1 MDFIFNFIGIFFEA
15 LIIIWCVFSAAEKL
29 NGYRIE
35 KKAKLKLIL
44 KLSIIGSIIFSTTD
58 LLL

>member
-1 MDFIFNFIGIFFEA
+1 MDFIFNFIGNFFEA
-15 LIIIWCVFSAAEKL
+15 LIIIWLVSFALEKL

-44 KLSIIGSIIFSTTD
+44 KLSIIGSIIVSIID
-58 LLL
+58 LF